1 MQTRDVF
8 RTLSKN
14 IQNGAF
20 LQKNKKKTKTK
31 TKKLAAKTC

>member
-20 LQKNKKKTKTK
+20 LQKNKKKTK
-31 TKKLAAKTC
+31 KLAAKTC